1 MGCWGMGIAQSDEF
15 CEVYEE
21 FMHAYDNTGK
31 MVFEITNDILKEYHA
46 EFDDEDGVMHD
57 VYFALAKAEWM
68 CCEQSELVLNRVKEI
83 VESGANIAF
92 YKELEATDSDLKKRQ
107 KNLLSFLTS
116 ISTPREKPRKRKPDP
131 ALRIKNLPLLAI
143 GECYCYKFEEGY
155 RVFVILDRKKVDGFQ
170 ETVYC
175 AILEKTFLQDTIGSV
190 DFLSEKI
197 GDLRCYCGI
206 DFPEPSKIKKIGEV
220 SVPAN
225 LQTKLLGEDGI
236 VLGNKKY
243 FKAPFQRS
251 PECTVA
257 ELFEMHFQPKAAV
270 YTKYGSKFMTYEELK
285 RLIDIDEKVAKN
297 IYICNFFN
305 CNIERMKSTN
315 VSMVSNVL
323 GKYVVTRWLDY
334 EYGQYQEQQE
344 FSHRDHAAN
353 FAWKL
358 ADL

>member
-1 MGCWGMGIAQSDEF
+1 MGCWGMGMSQSDEF
-15 CEVYEE
+15 CEVYEK
-21 FMHAYDNTGK
+21 FMHEYDNKGK
-31 MVFEITNDILKEYHA
+31 AVFEITNDILKEYHA
-46 EFDDEDGVMHD
+46 EFDDEDGIMHD

-83 VESGANIAF
+83 IASGANLAF
-92 YKELEATDSDLKKRQ
+92 YKELEATDADLRLRK
-107 KNLLSFLTS
+107 KNLVAFLDS

-131 ALRIKNLPLLAI
+131 DLRIKDLPPLAI

-175 AILEKTFLQDTIGSV
+175 AILEKTFLKDALGSV

-197 GDLRCYCGI
+197 GALHCYCGI
-206 DFPEPSKIKKIGEV
+206 DFLDSSKIKRIGEV
-220 SVPAN
+220 SVPAD
-225 LQTKLLGEDGI
+225 LQAKLLGEDGI

-243 FKAPFQRS
+243 FKAPFQKS
-251 PECTVA
+251 PGCSVA
-257 ELFEMHFQPKAAV
+257 ELFEMHFQPKATV
-270 YTKYGSKFMTYEELK
+270 YTKHGSKFMTYEELK
-285 RLIDIDEKVAKN
+285 KLIDIDEKVAKN

-305 CNIERMKSTN
+305 CKIERMMSTK

-334 EYGQYQEQQE
+334 EYGQYQERQE
-344 FSHRDHAAN
+344 FSHRDHAAD
-353 FAWKL
+353 FAWYI